1 MVLLSGFVVFNSLS
15 LPFQPIADDI
25 AHHTS
30 AFEHV
35 MKKGE
40 ELLETRAPGKE
51 KKVLRKRLDDLEKRW
66 NDVTA
71 QSSTRETQ
79 IEKVLGLVD
88 EYNNMNKEFLTWL
101 SEEEKKLE
109 TTLEPA
115 LDQDAVEKQQEL
127 LEVRPGSESSLEGL
141 TLQNTTYVPCGSQES
156 FCLT

>member
-1 MVLLSGFVVFNSLS
+1 
-15 LPFQPIADDI
+15 
-25 AHHTS
+25 
-30 AFEHV
+30 

-51 KKVLRKRLDDLEKRW
+51 KKVLRKRLDDLQKRW
-66 NDVTA
+66 NEVTA

-88 EYNNMNKEFLTWL
+88 EYNNMNKEFVTWL

-127 LEVRPGSESSLEGL
+127 LEVL
-141 TLQNTTYVPCGSQES
+141 
-156 FCLT
+156 

>member
-1 MVLLSGFVVFNSLS
+1 
-15 LPFQPIADDI
+15 
-25 AHHTS
+25 
-30 AFEHV
+30 

-66 NDVTA
+66 NEVTA

-88 EYNNMNKEFLTWL
+88 EYNNMNKEFVTWL

-127 LEVRPGSESSLEGL
+127 LEVRPGIESSHEGL
-141 TLQNTTYVPCGSQES
+141 TLQNTTYVFPMVHKKV
-156 FCLT
+156 FV

>member
-1 MVLLSGFVVFNSLS
+1 
-15 LPFQPIADDI
+15 
-25 AHHTS
+25 
-30 AFEHV
+30 

-141 TLQNTTYVPCGSQES
+141 TLQNTTYVPCGSQKS

>member
-1 MVLLSGFVVFNSLS
+1 
-15 LPFQPIADDI
+15 
-25 AHHTS
+25 
-30 AFEHV
+30 

-71 QSSTRETQ
+71 QSTTRETQ

-88 EYNNMNKEFLTWL
+88 EYNSVNKEFVTWL
-101 SEEEKKLE
+101 NDEEKKLE

-115 LDQDAVEKQQEL
+115 LDQDAVEKKQEL
-127 LEVRPGSESSLEGL
+127 LEVRLG
-141 TLQNTTYVPCGSQES
+141 VES
-156 FCLT
+156 FLGT